1 MHNDNWRRFLKLYCR
16 IKLKRKNYNIILLMT
31 YFNKILNFFLMTAK
45 FNIFYAQLYEHRNK
59 LHYNC
64 TIIYIPSVNWTIN

>member
-1 MHNDNWRRFLKLYCR
+1 
-16 IKLKRKNYNIILLMT
+16 MT

-64 TIIYIPSVNWTIN
+64 TIIYIPSVNWTINWEAHE